1 MFLIVVYFVS
11 KLIAQSSSI
20 TLFITCM
27 HTYIVTDIPQ
37 LTEQLTHDSYP
48 PPFIYIFADA
58 LGGPKHG

>member
-1 MFLIVVYFVS
+1 
-11 KLIAQSSSI
+11 
-20 TLFITCM
+20 M

-58 LGGPKHG
+58 LGEPKHG